1 MTMSENILP
10 PRPDM
15 EPKPAPKKHRTAIII
30 LSVLGGLLLIS
41 AISGAGE
48 TSTDTPTSVTSDTT
62 YEVTAQDVVDVMD
75 PDQVDAF
82 CTAYY
87 TLGDYEL
94 ALEQFKEGYGSGQD
108 PSAEEV
114 MDELLVR
121 C

>member
-1 MTMSENILP
+1 VTMSENILP

-15 EPKPAPKKHRTAIII
+15 EPKQAPKKRHIGLII
-30 LSVLGGLLLIS
+30 LAVLGGLLLIS

-48 TSTDTPTSVTSDTT
+48 TETDTPTSVTSDTT

-75 PDQVDAF
+75 PDQVESF

-87 TLGDYEL
+87 ALGDYEV
-94 ALEQFKEGYGSGQD
+94 ALEQFTEGYGQGQD

-114 MDELLVR
+114 FDELLVR